1 MDPLVETQRSNKG
14 SEGVGTICD
23 EALVVG
29 FPLIQNTKS
38 GVAPKG
44 VCQILYFRQRVAI
57 RDSLFIQEAIVNA
70 QTQATVLLPDRQL
83 GQNMGTWT

>member
-1 MDPLVETQRSNKG
+1 MDPLVETPRSNKG
-14 SEGVGTICD
+14 SEGGT
-23 EALVVG
+23 E
-29 FPLIQNTKS
+29 
-38 GVAPKG
+38 G

-70 QTQATVLLPDRQL
+70 QTQAAVLLPDRQL